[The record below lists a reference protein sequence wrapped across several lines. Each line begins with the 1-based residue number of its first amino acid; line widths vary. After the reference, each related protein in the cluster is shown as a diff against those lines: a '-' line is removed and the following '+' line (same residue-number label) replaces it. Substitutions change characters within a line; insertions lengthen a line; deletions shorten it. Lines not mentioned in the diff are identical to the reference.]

1 MIYAIN
7 NIPPLIFYLPEM
19 SLVPMAMGYYAGL
32 IVDGNDPLDVGTCT
46 RED

>member
-32 IVDGNDPLDVGTCT
+32 IVEGSLDAGTCT